1 MTERAKNVHARAI
14 LKAGTLPH
22 VYLVGGNDDR
32 EMVVFESGFGEC
44 DNRTVCRGYRGWK
57 WESNTRRPHVH
68 VRQVEMS
75 RLYLRNRHVPQLVH
89 RIEQRVLLNNV
100 VDLHVGTQRTRLV
113 EVLELRH
120 LLGSDVIDNGHGA
133 SNHGNAE
140 TNDPSHI
147 WAISNIKPQRFS
159 L

>member
-1 MTERAKNVHARAI
+1 M
-14 LKAGTLPH
+14 
-22 VYLVGGNDDR
+22 
-32 EMVVFESGFGEC
+32 EMGKQYETATRPCPTGRNES
-44 DNRTVCRGYRGWK
+44 
-57 WESNTRRPHVH
+57 S
-68 VRQVEMS
+68 
-75 RLYLRNRHVPQLVH
+75 RHVPQLVH
-89 RIEQRVLLNNV
+89 RIEQRVLLNDV